1 MNSDAE
7 DKEEGNEK
15 ELGDEWNVDA
25 GLEEKKNCN
34 YNYGECNGKDNVS
47 NSNHQL

>member
-1 MNSDAE
+1 MNSNVE
-7 DKEEGNEK
+7 DKEEGKKK
-15 ELGDEWNVDA
+15 ELEYEWNVDT

-34 YNYGECNGKDNVS
+34 YNYGECDGKDNIS